1 LIEPGPPSAP
11 LKARWIVLGLLSI
24 AIAGNYYTYDA
35 VAPVADMLR
44 AQRGFT
50 QSQIGLL
57 NAACSMPN
65 IVLALISGLLIDRFG
80 AAKVIL
86 FSAAL
91 DVAGTALTAWGTPFP
106 IMVTGRVLFGFGEE
120 TLLIA
125 LLAGLANWF
134 PPRGL
139 ALAMSLFF
147 SCARIGS
154 YFADISPSWAGR
166 AYDLGWQGPLWLA
179 TALTGVSLIAALLF
193 HRLDATRHAA
203 ATAARAAKEALGPW
217 LGLGGFSR
225 SFWYILVLNVLYAT
239 VFFPFRSTFSIE
251 YFQDAKGL
259 SLEAA
264 GLVNSWVF
272 FAAIFATP
280 WFGLIA
286 DRFGHHGLMM
296 TLGAALMT
304 LTFVIL
310 SGTDWSLW
318 ISTVLMGLSFSVV
331 PAVIWPATTLSVD
344 PRRLGLAFGIINVL
358 QNLGMALCNLAAGWL
373 NDRYLAGPANPAGY
387 GPMLWMF
394 GTVSFVALLCVML
407 FWYRESR
414 TSPLT

>member
-1 LIEPGPPSAP
+1 MIKSGPPSAP
-11 LKARWIVLGLLSI
+11 LRARWTVLVLLSI

-35 VAPVADMLR
+35 VAPIADMLR

-65 IVLALISGLLIDRFG
+65 IFLALVSGLLIDRFG
-80 AAKVIL
+80 AAAVIL

-91 DVAGTALTAWGTPFP
+91 DVAGTALTAWGTAFP
-106 IMVTGRVLFGFGEE
+106 VMVTGRVLFGFGEE

-154 YFADISPSWAGR
+154 YFADISPNWAAP
-166 AYDLGWQGPLWLA
+166 AYTLGWQGPLWLA
-179 TALTGVSLIAALLF
+179 TGLTGISLIAALAF
-193 HRLDATRHAA
+193 FNLDSTRDP
-203 ATAARAAKEALGPW
+203 TAAKVAKTARGPW

-225 SFWYILVLNVLYAT
+225 SFWYILGLNVLYAT

-251 YFQDAKGL
+251 YFQHAKGL

-296 TLGAALMT
+296 TLGAALMP

-331 PAVIWPATTLSVD
+331 PAVIWPATALSVD

-373 NDRYLAGPANPAGY
+373 NDRYQAGPANPAGY

-394 GTVSFVALLCVML
+394 GLVSFVAFLSVAL
-407 FWYRESR
+407 FWRRESR
-414 TSPLT
+414 TRTSPVT

>member
-1 LIEPGPPSAP
+1 
-11 LKARWIVLGLLSI
+11 VLVLLSI

-44 AQRGFT
+44 AQRGLT

-65 IVLALISGLLIDRFG
+65 IVLALVSGLLIDRFG
-80 AAKVIL
+80 AAAVIV

-106 IMVTGRVLFGFGEE
+106 SMVTGRVLFGFGEE

-154 YFADISPSWAGR
+154 YFADISPSWAGA

-179 TALTGVSLIAALLF
+179 TALTGVSLIAALIF
-193 HRLDATRHAA
+193 HRLDAGRRRTTAA
-203 ATAARAAKEALGPW
+203 APTDKPPLGSG
-217 LGLGGFSR
+217 LGLRGFGR
-225 SFWYILVLNVLYAT
+225 SFWYLLGLNVLYAS

-259 SLEAA
+259 SLAAA

-280 WFGLIA
+280 CFGWLA
-286 DRFGHHGLMM
+286 DRFGHHGMMM
-296 TLGAALMT
+296 TFGAALMPM
-304 LTFVIL
+304 TFLIL

-318 ISTVLMGLSFSVV
+318 ISTALMGISFSVV
-331 PAVIWPATTLSVD
+331 PAVIWPATALSVD

-358 QNLGMALCNLAAGWL
+358 QNLGMALCNLSAGWL
-373 NDRYLAGPANPAGY
+373 NDVNLAGAANPAGY
-387 GPMLWMF
+387 EPMLGMF
-394 GTVSFVALLCVML
+394 GVLSFIGFLCVVL
-407 FWYRESR
+407 YWRREAAMGAKG
-414 TSPLT
+414 PAAIM

>member
-1 LIEPGPPSAP
+1 
-11 LKARWIVLGLLSI
+11 
-24 AIAGNYYTYDA
+24 
-35 VAPVADMLR
+35 
-44 AQRGFT
+44 
-50 QSQIGLL
+50 
-57 NAACSMPN
+57 
-65 IVLALISGLLIDRFG
+65 
-80 AAKVIL
+80 
-86 FSAAL
+86 
-91 DVAGTALTAWGTPFP
+91 
-106 IMVTGRVLFGFGEE
+106 MVTGRVLFGFGEE

-259 SLEAA
+259 SLQAA

-286 DRFGHHGLMM
+286 DRFGHHGLLM
-296 TLGAALMT
+296 TFGAALMP
-304 LTFVIL
+304 LTFIIL

-318 ISTVLMGLSFSVV
+318 ISTALMGLSFSVV
-331 PAVIWPATTLSVD
+331 PAVIWPATALSVD
-344 PRRLGLAFGIINVL
+344 PRRLGLAFGLINVL
-358 QNLGMALCNLAAGWL
+358 QNLGMTLCNLAAGWL
-373 NDRYLAGPANPAGY
+373 NDRYLAGPANPSGY

-394 GTVSFVALLCVML
+394 GVVSTIAFLSVAL
-407 FWYRESR
+407 FWRRESR
-414 TSPLT
+414 TRTSLIT

>member
-1 LIEPGPPSAP
+1 
-11 LKARWIVLGLLSI
+11 VLALLSL

-35 VAPVADMLR
+35 VAPIADMLR
-44 AQRGFT
+44 SQRGLT

-65 IVLALISGLLIDRFG
+65 IVLALVSGLLIDRFG
-80 AAKVIL
+80 AASVIL

-134 PPRGL
+134 PARGL

-154 YFADISPSWAGR
+154 YFADISPSWAAP

-179 TALTGVSLIAALLF
+179 TALTGVSLISALAF
-193 HRLDATRHAA
+193 YNLDSTRHA
-203 ATAARAAKEALGPW
+203 TAAKVEKTAPRPW

-225 SFWYILVLNVLYAT
+225 SFWYILGLNVLYAT

-259 SLEAA
+259 SLSAA
-264 GLVNSWVF
+264 GQVNSWVF

-286 DRFGHHGLMM
+286 DRIGRHGMMM
-296 TLGAALMT
+296 TLGAALMP

-331 PAVIWPATTLSVD
+331 PAVIWPATALSVD
-344 PRRLGLAFGIINVL
+344 PRRLGLAFGLINVL

-394 GTVSFVALLCVML
+394 GLVSFVAFLCVAL
-407 FWYRESR
+407 FWRRESR
-414 TSPLT
+414 TRTSPVT